1 MTESLVLS
9 LTGGLAGVALGWAG
23 TRVLAAMQPEG
34 MIPVREV
41 GMSPVVLSFALAV
54 TMASGL
60 LFGIGPAIWARRRN
74 AADVLKEGGRSG
86 TRARLHRW
94 SHALAVAEVAV
105 AVVLLAGAGLLARSW
120 WEVQGIDAGV
130 DAERVLAATPVL
142 PSALFRTAVERQAF
156 YTDVVSRLRAL
167 PGVTDAST
175 VRSLPMTLQSWSSD
189 FAVAG
194 RQREDFGIQVVH
206 REISPDYHRVMG
218 VPLLAGRTFNDADN
232 ADAPLVVLINE
243 ALARRY
249 FAGEDPIGQRVAF
262 DRYPD
267 STSFWRTIVGVV
279 GDERQNG
286 VETPSVPEFFA
297 PTAQD
302 QPGSQILVLR
312 STVDPAS
319 LVASVREAVRAVNPN
334 VAISSIQPMAAVRD
348 AALAGRRFVL
358 TLVVVFAG
366 AGLLLAVIGVYG
378 VMAQLARGRR
388 REIGI
393 RVALGAPIAGVQWLV
408 LRRGLGLALAGIA
421 IGLAMS
427 AGAGR
432 AVRAMLFG
440 VTPSDPITLATVA
453 IVLAAAALVA
463 SWLPARQAARVD
475 PTETLRMD

>member
-1 MTESLVLS
+1 
-9 LTGGLAGVALGWAG
+9 
-23 TRVLAAMQPEG
+23 
-34 MIPVREV
+34 
-41 GMSPVVLSFALAV
+41 
-54 TMASGL
+54 
-60 LFGIGPAIWARRRN
+60 
-74 AADVLKEGGRSG
+74 
-86 TRARLHRW
+86 
-94 SHALAVAEVAV
+94 
-105 AVVLLAGAGLLARSW
+105 
-120 WEVQGIDAGV
+120 
-130 DAERVLAATPVL
+130 
-142 PSALFRTAVERQAF
+142 
-156 YTDVVSRLRAL
+156 
-167 PGVTDAST
+167 
-175 VRSLPMTLQSWSSD
+175 
-189 FAVAG
+189 
-194 RQREDFGIQVVH
+194 
-206 REISPDYHRVMG
+206 
-218 VPLLAGRTFNDADN
+218 
-232 ADAPLVVLINE
+232 VVLINE
-243 ALARRY
+243 ALAERY

-286 VETPSVPEFFA
+286 VETPSIPEFFA
-297 PTAQD
+297 PAAQD
-302 QPGSQILVLR
+302 QPGSQIFVLR

-334 VAISSIQPMAAVRD
+334 VAISSIQPMSAVRD